1 MGKIS
6 NLQTIYAQG
15 PTLYE
20 KNQIL
25 LKPSSNCKIVTIKAD
40 RTCSDCGCVLKK
52 GTRCYTLNN
61 RMQGRTWV
69 CFLCIPEPDV
79 EEVREI
85 GESFGYGVDL
95 ALAYY
100 SREVDSLE
108 GTKLIVS
115 LILKNKKFLR
125 LNVKE
130 QLRQVCLMST
140 KENLH
145 D

>member
-40 RTCSDCGCVLKK
+40 RTCSECGCVLKK

-100 SREVDSLE
+100 SQEVDSLGRHKTYSQLDFE
-108 GTKLIVS
+108 
-115 LILKNKKFLR
+115 
-125 LNVKE
+125 E
-130 QLRQVCLMST
+130 QEIFEAERERAIEASMPN
-140 KENLH
+140 EY
-145 D
+145 

>member
-40 RTCSDCGCVLKK
+40 RTCSECGCVLKK
-52 GTRCYTLNN
+52 GTHCYTLNN

-100 SREVDSLE
+100 SREVDSLGRHKTYSQLDFE
-108 GTKLIVS
+108 
-115 LILKNKKFLR
+115 
-125 LNVKE
+125 E
-130 QLRQVCLMST
+130 QEIFEAERERAIEASMPN
-140 KENLH
+140 EY
-145 D
+145 